1 VTGCITGKPNAYRV
15 ASLPSPALGECC
27 HSPLAACGVTV
38 GWRAIFMVPE
48 RERPHPGRADRRCIG
63 LDDAADNFAV
73 RQRVVKRTLI
83 KRAAAS
89 SVASAVTCRHRGRQC
104 SSSHRRCRRQNP
116 PSLARVQRLSCPT
129 PWEDRRYL
137 RRIDQLHR
145 ALGRIERDLE
155 QSTSRCTHDRESAG
169 RTGSPPITLN

>member
-129 PWEDRRYL
+129 PWEDRR
-137 RRIDQLHR
+137 QSPR
-145 ALGRIERDLE
+145 AANPNRPSWRSDF
-155 QSTSRCTHDRESAG
+155 STRYRSISGAAGVSKPSRCRRSKA
-169 RTGSPPITLN
+169 